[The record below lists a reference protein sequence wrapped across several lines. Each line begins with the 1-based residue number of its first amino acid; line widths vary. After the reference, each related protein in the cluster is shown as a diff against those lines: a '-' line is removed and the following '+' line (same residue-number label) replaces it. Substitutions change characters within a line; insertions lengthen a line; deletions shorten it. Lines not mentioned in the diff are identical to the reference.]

1 VKPAFLAAVTSLLA
15 VVHAT
20 SVALPQSC
28 VALIDESL
36 PQWKFNDVP
45 PDAARWAKERRINP
59 NVARGDFNADGRAD
73 YAALLSVRGVPHLAF
88 CISHGRAVKLL
99 TVDMPYCS
107 DVVYQSKAGRRYYN
121 FENGRHE
128 VLPRDGASV
137 SCFEKAGAT
146 YIYEKGSLRR
156 VVDSD

>member
-1 VKPAFLAAVTSLLA
+1 M
-15 VVHAT
+15 
-20 SVALPQSC
+20 SC
-28 VALIDESL
+28 I
-36 PQWKFNDVP
+36 
-45 PDAARWAKERRINP
+45 
-59 NVARGDFNADGRAD
+59 
-73 YAALLSVRGVPHLAF
+73 
-88 CISHGRAVKLL
+88 
-99 TVDMPYCS
+99 
-107 DVVYQSKAGRRYYN
+107 SKAGRRYYN